1 MSKKISVIIPCY
13 NQSNFLEATLHSVI
27 CQTHADWEC
36 IIIDDGST
44 DNSKEIALQWC
55 GNDSRFL
62 YHFKTNG
69 GLSSARNAGLRIAK
83 GDFIQ
88 LLDADDLIEPTKFEK
103 QLKDLE
109 SAQISISNYFSFVD
123 GNLRLEAEHRYLS
136 PFFSEKNYKQEIII
150 DWEYR
155 KSIPCHSVL
164 FKKEILKNDIFFSEV
179 LKNHEDWVFWV
190 QLFYASNTIINNKE
204 VLAFYRI
211 RSDSMSADYAQ
222 MRKGFVDAADV
233 LIDYFKRNNETEL
246 YKLSLKKKKEILN
259 KNKNKFLFKRIQKRI
274 IAKITHLYKYVKKN

>member
-1 MSKKISVIIPCY
+1 MSQKISVIIPCY
-13 NQSNFLEATLHSVI
+13 NQSNFLEATLQSVV
-27 CQTHADWEC
+27 CQTHGDWEC

-109 SAQISISNYFSFVD
+109 SAQISISNYFYFVD

-211 RSDSMSADYAQ
+211 RSDSMSVDYVQ
-222 MRKGFVDAADV
+222 MRKGFVEAADV

-259 KNKNKFLFKRIQKRI
+259 KNKNKFLFKRIQKKI
-274 IAKITHLYKYVKKN
+274 IAKLTHLYKYVKKN

>member
-1 MSKKISVIIPCY
+1 MSQKISVIIPCY
-13 NQSNFLEATLHSVI
+13 NQSNFLEATLQSVV
-27 CQTHADWEC
+27 CQTHGDWEC

-259 KNKNKFLFKRIQKRI
+259 KNKNKFLFRRIQKRI

>member
-1 MSKKISVIIPCY
+1 MSQKISVIIPCY
-13 NQSNFLEATLHSVI
+13 NQSNFLEATLQSVV
-27 CQTHADWEC
+27 CQTHGDWEC

-109 SAQISISNYFSFVD
+109 SAQISISNYFYFVD

-259 KNKNKFLFKRIQKRI
+259 KNKNKFLFKRIQKKI
-274 IAKITHLYKYVKKN
+274 IAKLTHLYKYVKKN